1 MRAWV
6 CVSVCFGMPI
16 NSCRHISFYT
26 LCARKTYYAKKALKL
41 IRIFGDLTG
50 FPHQKRGKTFGVFH
64 VRIAYIKFAQHK
76 ANFYF
81 YVMCLTSDIVHDYKN
96 KSFSFGAFGYKLFAH
111 QAASAS
117 VHI

>member
-1 MRAWV
+1 M
-6 CVSVCFGMPI
+6 
-16 NSCRHISFYT
+16 
-26 LCARKTYYAKKALKL
+26 
-41 IRIFGDLTG
+41 
-50 FPHQKRGKTFGVFH
+50 
-64 VRIAYIKFAQHK
+64 RIAYIKFAQHK